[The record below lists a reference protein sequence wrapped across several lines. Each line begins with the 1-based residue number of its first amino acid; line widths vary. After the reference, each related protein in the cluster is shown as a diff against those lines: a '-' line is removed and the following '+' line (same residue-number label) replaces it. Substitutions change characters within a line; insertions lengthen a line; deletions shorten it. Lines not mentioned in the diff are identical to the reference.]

1 MQAASIKAE
10 APRAWFHRAASAGVV
25 VLGALLWIGG
35 LHLTYLL
42 SQIFCGVY
50 LKFDIK
56 GGLPLPTEAAFS
68 ILNAYGSHRPEVIAG
83 AAVAAC
89 GLAVILAS
97 VRSRRAFR
105 VAGWFAVG
113 CFVLW
118 YLAQFILFV
127 CYMLPLQTCDNW

>member
-1 MQAASIKAE
+1 MITEAARS
-10 APRAWFHRAASAGVV
+10 WFHRAVSAGVV

-42 SQIFCGVY
+42 SQIFYGQY

-56 GGLPLPTEAAFS
+56 GGLPLPTQFAFS
-68 ILNAYGSHRPEVIAG
+68 ILSAYGAHRSGVIA
-83 AAVAAC
+83 ATAVAAC

-97 VRSRRAFR
+97 VRSRRVIR

-113 CFVLW
+113 CFMLW
-118 YLAQFILFV
+118 YLAQFILFF
-127 CYMLPLQTCDNW
+127 CYMLPLMTCDF